1 MELEK
6 RDNSIIIK
14 KITQQNQKITLDDIF
29 AEYDQ
34 EYQSEFDWGNPVGKE
49 VMNKLKE
56 DQELL

>member
-14 KITQQNQKITLDDIF
+14 KITLDDIF

-49 VMNKLKE
+49 VW
-56 DQELL
+56 